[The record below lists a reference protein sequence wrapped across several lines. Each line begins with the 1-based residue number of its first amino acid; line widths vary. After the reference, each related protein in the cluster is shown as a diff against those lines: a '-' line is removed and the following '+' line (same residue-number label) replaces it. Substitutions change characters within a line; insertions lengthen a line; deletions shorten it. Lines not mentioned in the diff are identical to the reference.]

1 MLSLANE
8 SALQIQIGEAISIM
22 AKADFPENW
31 EGLIEV
37 SHVSVSVSILSRI
50 FKVSLT
56 ARDKRVRVS
65 PGASSRALENIKFAA
80 VSLTTSEARHRTRRV
95 ERVDNPRWSGR
106 RVQISSRA

>member
-1 MLSLANE
+1 MLSLAHE

-37 SHVSVSVSILSRI
+37 SYVSVSVSILSRV

-56 ARDKRVRVS
+56 ARNKRVRVS
-65 PGASSRALENIKFAA
+65 PGASSRALKTTKFVA
-80 VSLTTSEARHRTRRV
+80 VSLTASEAR
-95 ERVDNPRWSGR
+95 
-106 RVQISSRA
+106 Q